1 MAIYARCE
9 LLMRLSIIIR
19 YAPRTV
25 GLMKIKNINRYSP
38 LARGAEAL
46 GYGMRSP
53 PAWAGA
59 DYLFK
64 DHTPSVMRGRSS
76 ACAGESGVITQQPS
90 IVPGA
95 MSSAINNHMSDC
107 SATNSIIK
115 LRDATFTYAGASR
128 PALRA
133 VTLAVPAVRS
143 VQSSAKRGRAKAR
156 SARCVP
162 GLCRTFFGDGSAV
175 M

>member
-1 MAIYARCE
+1 
-9 LLMRLSIIIR
+9 
-19 YAPRTV
+19 
-25 GLMKIKNINRYSP
+25 
-38 LARGAEAL
+38 
-46 GYGMRSP
+46 
-53 PAWAGA
+53 
-59 DYLFK
+59 
-64 DHTPSVMRGRSS
+64 
-76 ACAGESGVITQQPS
+76 
-90 IVPGA
+90 

-133 VTLAVPAVRS
+133 VTLAVPAG
-143 VQSSAKRGRAKAR
+143 QICAIIGKAGAGK
-156 SARCVP
+156 STLCALCA